1 MKPILL
7 ILSVIT
13 LCFVSAGSLALEE
26 MGEDTFQ
33 QILSI
38 PFSFLSL
45 PRAQELLAMALE
57 NFEYPWDVQ
66 TRVLPLL
73 CVENVFQVMFKIKQ
87 LL

>member
-1 MKPILL
+1 M
-7 ILSVIT
+7 
-13 LCFVSAGSLALEE
+13 EE

-73 CVENVFQVMFKIKQ
+73 CVENVFQVMFNIKQ